1 MVVGGPSVVHAQDD
15 AQRAA
20 ARGLATDGLRAY
32 EAGRWAEGLDLFQRA
47 EALVHAPPHLLYIAR
62 ASAKQGKLVQANEAY
77 MKILREPLAATA
89 PKAFVDAQKAA
100 HEEHAELAPRVPKL
114 TIVLKGEAAGDAN
127 VTMDGVEVPRA
138 LVGVAQP
145 ADPGAHVL
153 KATAPGWASR
163 DVNIQ
168 IAEGSSETATVVLD
182 QRIETPDQPH
192 VDQDTGPGPE
202 TKRGTSVLPWVA
214 IGVGVAGLGAGTF
227 FMIQNRSARD
237 DANALCGDGPCPAAR
252 RSEIQALDSDADTAA
267 TLSWIGYGVG
277 AAGIIAGAALLVV
290 NKTSSSK
297 TAGTSVQPWVGAGSA
312 GLVGRF

>member
-1 MVVGGPSVVHAQDD
+1 MVVGRPSVVHAQDD

-20 ARGLATDGLRAY
+20 ARALATDGLRAY

-77 MKILREPLAATA
+77 MKIVREPLAATA
-89 PKAFVDAQKAA
+89 PKAFLDAQTAA
-100 HEEHAELAPRVPKL
+100 HEEQAALAPRVPKL
-114 TIVLKGEAAGDAN
+114 TIVVKGEAADHAS
-127 VTMDGVEVPRA
+127 VTMDGVEIPRA

-145 ADPGAHVL
+145 TDPGAHVL
-153 KATAPGWASR
+153 KAAAPGWASR
-163 DVNIQ
+163 EVKIQ
-168 IAEGSSETATVVLD
+168 LAEGSNETTSIVLD
-182 QRIETPDQPH
+182 QRVETPDEKGILDPE
-192 VDQDTGPGPE
+192 PIPE
-202 TKRGTSVLPWVA
+202 TKRSVLPWIA

-227 FMIQNRSARD
+227 FMFQNRSKHD
-237 DANALCGDGPCPAAR
+237 DANALCGDGPCPAAK
-252 RSEIQALDSDADTAA
+252 RSEIQELDGDADTAA

-277 AAGIIAGAALLVV
+277 AAGIIAGAALLVLD
-290 NKTSSSK
+290 KSSSSK